1 MRLHGEA
8 AARTMGGALDGPTEG
23 PAGTFTG
30 VSIDS
35 RTLAPGDL
43 FFAIRGPR
51 FDGHT
56 FVPDAFRAG
65 AAGAVVESA
74 YGRQEEVPGGF
85 LIRVPDPTEA
95 LGALAREQR
104 LRSGARIVAITGSLG
119 KTTTKEAAA
128 AAIGAERSVFRSRG
142 NLNNQW
148 GLPLSLLARKDE
160 EVGVVELGMS
170 APGEIRTLTEIAA
183 PDCGVLTTIAEA
195 HLEYFGSLDAIAAA
209 KGELFEA
216 LPAGATAVVNADDE
230 LVRAQAGR
238 FSGRHVTYGF
248 AEGVDVRGS
257 GYAARPSGLVFE
269 VNAFGGPAV
278 SVSCGLAGRH
288 NAGNV
293 LAGLAAATVLEVPI
307 ERAARGVA
315 DLIPLPG
322 RGTKVRLRGGAVALD
337 ETYNSSPRALRAVLA
352 EFAALPA
359 ARRIVVVGDMRE
371 LGEDAEPLHRA
382 CGQLAGKLPLDL
394 IVGVGPLG
402 RTFAEAAGPG
412 SNSLAADDPG
422 EAAAMLE
429 PILRPD
435 DLVLFKASRA
445 VGLDAALRR
454 LAVRGGEGAP
464 GAGTARGGG
473 DA

>member
-1 MRLHGEA
+1 
-8 AARTMGGALDGPTEG
+8 MGAPSKA
-23 PAGTFTG
+23 PPPMFTG

-51 FDGHT
+51 FDGHA

-65 AAGAVVESA
+65 AAGVVVESA
-74 YGRQEEVPGGF
+74 YDPGGTPGGF
-85 LIRVPDPTEA
+85 LIRVADPDRGARRPRPRAADRERRPDRGDHRKSRQDDHQGGGGRRHRR
-95 LGALAREQR
+95 GALRLPVAGEPEQPC
-104 LRSGARIVAITGSLG
+104 
-119 KTTTKEAAA
+119 
-128 AAIGAERSVFRSRG
+128 
-142 NLNNQW
+142 
-148 GLPLSLLARKDE
+148 GLPLSLLAREDE

-216 LPAGATAVVNADDE
+216 LPTGATAVVNADDD

-238 FSGRHVTYGF
+238 FSGRRVTYGF

-269 VNAFGGPAV
+269 VSAFGGPAV

-293 LAGLAAATVLEVPI
+293 LAGLAAATVLDVPI
-307 ERAARGVA
+307 EHAARGVA
-315 DLIPLPG
+315 DLAPLPG
-322 RGTKVRLRGGAVALD
+322 RGTKVGLRGGAVALD
-337 ETYNSSPRALRAVLA
+337 ETYNSSPRALRAVLR

-359 ARRIVVVGDMRE
+359 GRRIVVVGDMRE

-382 CGQLAGKLPLDL
+382 CGQLAGTLPLDL

-402 RTFAEAAGPG
+402 RTFAEAAAPG
-412 SNSLAADDPG
+412 SKSLAADGPE
-422 EAAAMLE
+422 EAAALLE
-429 PILRPD
+429 GVLRSG

-454 LAVRGGEGAP
+454 LRIRGGEEVP
-464 GAGTARGGG
+464 SGGN
-473 DA
+473 A

>member
-1 MRLHGEA
+1 MRLDGEA
-8 AARTMGGALDGPTEG
+8 VARVMGGALEG
-23 PAGTFTG
+23 AAGVATG

-51 FDGHT
+51 FDGHA
-56 FVPDAFRAG
+56 FVADAFRRG
-65 AAGAVVESA
+65 APGAVVASEYASLS
-74 YGRQEEVPGGF
+74 EEAPARF
-85 LIRVPDPTEA
+85 LIRVSDPTEA
-95 LGALAREQR
+95 LGALAREER
-104 LRSGARIVAITGSLG
+104 LKSGARIVAITGSLG

-128 AAIGAERSVFRSRG
+128 AAIGATRSVFRSRG

-148 GLPLSLLARKDE
+148 GLPLSLLAREDE

-170 APGEIRTLTEIAA
+170 APGEIRTLTEIAV

-195 HLEYFGSLDAIAAA
+195 HLEFFGSVAAIAAA

-216 LPAGATAVVNADDE
+216 LPRSATAVVNADDE
-230 LVRAQAGR
+230 LVRAQADR
-238 FSGRHVTYGF
+238 FSGRCVTYGF
-248 AEGVDVRGS
+248 SAGVDVRGTD
-257 GYAARPSGLVFE
+257 YAARPSGLVFE
-269 VNAFGGPAV
+269 VTAFGGPAV
-278 SVSCGLAGRH
+278 SVTCGLEGRH

-293 LAGLAAATVLEVPI
+293 LAGLAAAAVLDVPI

-315 DLIPLPG
+315 ALAPLPG
-322 RGTKVRLRGGAVALD
+322 RGTRVRLRGGALALD
-337 ETYNSSPRALRAVLA
+337 ETYNSSPRALRAVLS

-359 ARRIVVVGDMRE
+359 GRRIVVVGDMRE

-382 CGQLAGKLPLDL
+382 CGQLAGRLPLDL
-394 IVGVGPLG
+394 IVGVGALG
-402 RTFAEAAGPG
+402 GTLADAAAAAGAETA
-412 SNSLAADDPG
+412 LAADPD
-422 EAAAMLE
+422 EAAALLE
-429 PILRPD
+429 GVLRSG

-454 LAVRGGEGAP
+454 LEAPTGNGAES
-464 GAGTARGGG
+464 GG

>member
-8 AARTMGGALDGPTEG
+8 AARTMGGALEGPTER
-23 PAGTFTG
+23 PVAMFTG

-51 FDGHT
+51 FDGHA

-65 AAGAVVESA
+65 AAGVVVESA
-74 YGRQEEVPGGF
+74 YDRREEVPGGF
-85 LIRVPDPTEA
+85 LIRVADPTEA

-104 LRSGARIVAITGSLG
+104 LESGARIVAITGSLG

-128 AAIGAERSVFRSRG
+128 AAIGVERSVFRSRG

-148 GLPLSLLARKDE
+148 GLPLSLLAREDE

-170 APGEIRTLTEIAA
+170 APGEIRTLTEIAV

-238 FSGRHVTYGF
+238 FSGRRVTYGF

-257 GYAARPSGLVFE
+257 GYAARPAGLVFE
-269 VNAFGGPAV
+269 VSAFGGPAV

-293 LAGLAAATVLEVPI
+293 LAGLAAATVLDVPI
-307 ERAARGVA
+307 EHAARGVA
-315 DLIPLPG
+315 DLAPLPG
-322 RGTKVRLRGGAVALD
+322 RGTKVPLRGGAVALD
-337 ETYNSSPRALRAVLA
+337 ETYNSSPRALRAVLS

-359 ARRIVVVGDMRE
+359 GRRIVVVGDMRE

-382 CGQLAGKLPLDL
+382 CGQFAGTLPLDL

-402 RTFAEAAGPG
+402 RTFAEAAAPG
-412 SNSLAADDPG
+412 SDTLAADDPD
-422 EAAAMLE
+422 EAAALLE
-429 PILRPD
+429 GVLRSG

-454 LAVRGGEGAP
+454 LQ
-464 GAGTARGGG
+464 ARGGG

>member
-8 AARTMGGALDGPTEG
+8 AARTMGGALEG
-23 PAGTFTG
+23 PAGVFTG

-51 FDGHT
+51 FDGHS

-65 AAGAVVESA
+65 APGVVVESG
-74 YGRQEEVPGGF
+74 YDRREEVPGGF

-104 LRSGARIVAITGSLG
+104 LESGARIVAITGSLG

-148 GLPLSLLARKDE
+148 GLPLSLLARDDE

-269 VNAFGGPAV
+269 VSAFGGPAV
-278 SVSCGLAGRH
+278 SVPCGLAGRH

-293 LAGLAAATVLEVPI
+293 LAGLAAAAVLDVPI

-315 DLIPLPG
+315 DLTPLPG
-322 RGTKVRLRGGAVALD
+322 RGTKVQLRGGAVALD
-337 ETYNSSPRALRAVLA
+337 ETYNSSPRALRAVLR

-382 CGQLAGKLPLDL
+382 CGQLAGELALDL

-402 RTFAEAAGPG
+402 RTFAEAAAPG
-412 SNSLAADDPG
+412 SNALAADGPD
-422 EAAAMLE
+422 EAARLLE
-429 PILRPD
+429 AILRAG

-454 LAVRGGEGAP
+454 LEVGGGKEAS
-464 GAGTARGGG
+464 AGG

>member
-8 AARTMGGALDGPTEG
+8 AARAMGGALEG
-23 PAGTFTG
+23 PPGMLTGVLTG

-51 FDGHT
+51 HDGHA
-56 FVPDAFRAG
+56 FVADAFRRG
-65 AAGAVVESA
+65 APGAVVGSDYRDLPEMTS
-74 YGRQEEVPGGF
+74 GRF
-85 LIRVPDPTEA
+85 LIRVSDPTEA
-95 LGALAREQR
+95 LGALAREER
-104 LRSGARIVAITGSLG
+104 LKSGVRIVAITGSLG

-128 AAIGAERSVFRSRG
+128 AAIGAERTVFRSRG

-148 GLPLSLLARKDE
+148 GLPLSLLAREDE

-170 APGEIRTLTEIAA
+170 APGEIRTLTEIAV

-216 LPAGATAVVNADDE
+216 MPPGATALVNADDE
-230 LVRAQAGR
+230 RVRAQAHR

-248 AEGVDVRGS
+248 SEGVDVRGAA
-257 GYAARPSGLVFE
+257 YAARPSGLAFE
-269 VNAFGGPAV
+269 VSAFGGPAV

-293 LAGLAAATVLEVPI
+293 LAGLAAATVLDVPL

-315 DLIPLPG
+315 GLAPLPG
-322 RGTKVRLRGGAVALD
+322 RGTRVRLLGGAVALD
-337 ETYNSSPRALRAVLA
+337 ETYNSSPRALRAVLH

-359 ARRIVVVGDMRE
+359 ARRILVAGDMLE
-371 LGEDAEPLHRA
+371 LGQDAEAMHRA
-382 CGQLAGKLPLDL
+382 CGELANELRLDL
-394 IVGVGPLG
+394 VVGVGPLG
-402 RTFAEAAGPG
+402 RV
-412 SNSLAADDPG
+412 LAAAADALGSSTLAAEDPD
-422 EAAAMLE
+422 EAAALLGGALLGGA
-429 PILRPD
+429 LREG

-445 VGLDAALRR
+445 VGLDASLRR
-454 LAVRGGEGAP
+454 LEAP
-464 GAGTARGGG
+464 VTGLGGG
-473 DA
+473 A

>member
-1 MRLHGEA
+1 
-8 AARTMGGALDGPTEG
+8 MGGALEG
-23 PAGTFTG
+23 SAGVLTG

-35 RTLAPGDL
+35 RTLAAGDL

-51 FDGHT
+51 HDGHA
-56 FVPDAFRAG
+56 FVSDAFDRG
-65 AAGAVVESA
+65 APGAVVESG
-74 YGRQEEVPGGF
+74 YGDLPEALPETTTGRF
-85 LIRVPDPTEA
+85 LIRVSDPTEA
-95 LGALAREQR
+95 LGALAREER
-104 LRSGARIVAITGSLG
+104 LKSGVRIVAITGSLG

-128 AAIGAERSVFRSRG
+128 AAIGAGWSVFRSRG

-148 GLPLSLLARKDE
+148 GLPLSLLAREDE

-170 APGEIRTLTEIAA
+170 APGEIRTLTEIAV

-195 HLEYFGSLDAIAAA
+195 HLEYFGSLSAIAAA

-248 AEGVDVRGS
+248 SEGVDVRGT

-269 VNAFGGPAV
+269 VSAFGGPAV

-293 LAGLAAATVLEVPI
+293 LAGLAAATVLDVPL

-315 DLIPLPG
+315 GLMPLPG

-337 ETYNSSPRALRAVLA
+337 ETYNSSPRALRAVLH

-359 ARRIVVVGDMRE
+359 ARRILVVGDMLE

-382 CGQLAGKLPLDL
+382 CGRLAGELQLDL
-394 IVGVGPLG
+394 VVGVGPLG
-402 RTFAEAAGPG
+402 RTLAEAAAALG
-412 SNSLAADDPG
+412 SNTLVAEDPD
-422 EAAAMLE
+422 EAAALLE
-429 PILRPD
+429 GALRPD

-445 VGLDAALRR
+445 VGLDASLRR
-454 LAVRGGEGAP
+454 LQAPGRGGVPSGRD
-464 GAGTARGGG
+464 ARNGG

>member
-1 MRLHGEA
+1 
-8 AARTMGGALDGPTEG
+8 MGGGLEG
-23 PAGTFTG
+23 AAGLATG

-51 FDGHT
+51 FDGHA
-56 FVPDAFRAG
+56 FVAAAFRAG
-65 AAGAVVESA
+65 AAGAVVERGYRA
-74 YGRQEEVPGGF
+74 AFEEAPGGF

-104 LRSGARIVAITGSLG
+104 LQGGARIVAITGSLG

-128 AAIGAERSVFRSRG
+128 AAIGAGRSVFRSRG

-148 GLPLSLLARKDE
+148 GLPLSLLAREDE

-170 APGEIRTLTEIAA
+170 APGEIRTLTEIAV
-183 PDCGVLTTIAEA
+183 PDCGVVTTIAEA
-195 HLEYFGSLDAIAAA
+195 HLEYFGSLQAIAEA

-238 FSGRHVTYGF
+238 FAGRHVTYGF
-248 AEGVDVRGS
+248 SEGVDVRGTE
-257 GYAARPSGLVFE
+257 YASRPAGLVFE
-269 VNAFGGPAV
+269 VSAFGGPSV

-293 LAGLAAATVLEVPI
+293 LAGLAAATVLDVPI
-307 ERAARGVA
+307 ERAARGVRELA
-315 DLIPLPG
+315 PLPG
-322 RGTKVRLRGGAVALD
+322 RGARVRLSGGAVALD
-337 ETYNSSPRALRAVLA
+337 ETYNSSPRALCAVLR
-352 EFAALPA
+352 EFAGLPA
-359 ARRIVVVGDMRE
+359 GRRIVVVGDMRE
-371 LGEDAEPLHRA
+371 LGDDAEPLHRG
-382 CGQLAGKLPLDL
+382 CGRLAGALPLDL

-402 RTFAEAAGPG
+402 RAFAEAAAALG
-412 SNSLAADDPG
+412 SNAVAAADPD
-422 EAAAMLE
+422 EAATVLE
-429 PILRPD
+429 VELVPG

-454 LAVRGGEGAP
+454 LEAP
-464 GAGTARGGG
+464 AGDRAESGG

>member
-8 AARTMGGALDGPTEG
+8 AARTMGGALEG

-51 FDGHT
+51 FDGHA

-65 AAGAVVESA
+65 AAGVVVESG
-74 YGRQEEVPGGF
+74 YGRREDVPGGF
-85 LIRVPDPTEA
+85 LIRVADPTEA

-104 LRSGARIVAITGSLG
+104 LQSGARIVAITGSLG

-148 GLPLSLLARKDE
+148 GLPLSLLAREDE

-170 APGEIRTLTEIAA
+170 APGEIRTLTEIAV

-195 HLEYFGSLDAIAAA
+195 HLEYFGSLGAIADA

-216 LPAGATAVVNADDE
+216 LPAAATAVVNADDE
-230 LVRAQAGR
+230 LVRVQAGR

-269 VNAFGGPAV
+269 VSAFGGPAV

-293 LAGLAAATVLEVPI
+293 LAGLAAATVLDVPI
-307 ERAARGVA
+307 EHAARGVA
-315 DLIPLPG
+315 DLAPLPG
-322 RGTKVRLRGGAVALD
+322 RGTRVRLRGGAVALD

-371 LGEDAEPLHRA
+371 LGEDAEALHRA
-382 CGQLAGKLPLDL
+382 CGQLAGTLPLDL

-402 RTFAEAAGPG
+402 RTFAEAAAPGPDT
-412 SNSLAADDPG
+412 LAADDPD
-422 EAAAMLE
+422 EAASLLE
-429 PILRPD
+429 DVLRPG

-454 LAVRGGEGAP
+454 LRVP
-464 GAGTARGGG
+464 GAEEASAGG

>member
-1 MRLHGEA
+1 MRLPGDA
-8 AARTMGGALDGPTEG
+8 AARTMGGALEG
-23 PAGTFTG
+23 PAATFTG

-65 AAGAVVESA
+65 AAGVVVERG
-74 YGRQEEVPGGF
+74 YDRREDVPGGF
-85 LIRVPDPTEA
+85 LIRVSDPTDA

-104 LRSGARIVAITGSLG
+104 LASGARIVAITGSLG

-128 AAIGAERSVFRSRG
+128 AAIGVECSVFRSRG

-148 GLPLSLLARKDE
+148 GLPLSLLAREDE

-170 APGEIRTLTEIAA
+170 APGEIRTLTEIAV
-183 PDCGVLTTIAEA
+183 PDCGVVTTIAEA

-230 LVRAQAGR
+230 LVRVQAGR
-238 FSGRHVTYGF
+238 FSGRQVTYGF

-257 GYAARPSGLVFE
+257 GYAARPAGLVFE
-269 VNAFGGPAV
+269 VSAFGGPAV

-288 NAGNV
+288 NADNV
-293 LAGLAAATVLEVPI
+293 LAGLAAATVLDVPL
-307 ERAARGVA
+307 ECAARGVA
-315 DLIPLPG
+315 ELAPLPG
-322 RGTKVRLRGGAVALD
+322 RGTKVRLPGGAVALD
-337 ETYNSSPRALRAVLA
+337 ETYNSSPRALRAVLR

-359 ARRIVVVGDMRE
+359 GRRIVVVGDMRE
-371 LGEDAEPLHRA
+371 LGEDADPLHRA
-382 CGQLAGKLPLDL
+382 CGELAGTLPLDL

-402 RTFAEAAGPG
+402 RTFAEAAALGSHTAVADGP
-412 SNSLAADDPG
+412 D
-422 EAAAMLE
+422 EAAALLE
-429 PILRPD
+429 GVLRPG

-454 LAVRGGEGAP
+454 LQVRGGEEDPSGV
-464 GAGTARGGG
+464 

>member
-1 MRLHGEA
+1 MA
-8 AARTMGGALDGPTEG
+8 
-23 PAGTFTG
+23 
-30 VSIDS
+30 
-35 RTLAPGDL
+35 
-43 FFAIRGPR
+43 
-51 FDGHT
+51 
-56 FVPDAFRAG
+56 
-65 AAGAVVESA
+65 
-74 YGRQEEVPGGF
+74 
-85 LIRVPDPTEA
+85 DPTEA

-104 LRSGARIVAITGSLG
+104 LESGARIVAITGSLG

-128 AAIGAERSVFRSRG
+128 AAIGVERTVFRSRG
-142 NLNNQW
+142 NRNNQW
-148 GLPLSLLARKDE
+148 GLPLSLLAREDE

-170 APGEIRTLTEIAA
+170 APGEIRTLTEIAV
-183 PDCGVLTTIAEA
+183 PDCGVVTTIAEA

-230 LVRAQAGR
+230 LARAQAGR
-238 FSGRHVTYGF
+238 FSGRRVTYGF

-257 GYAARPSGLVFE
+257 GYAARPSGLVFK
-269 VNAFGGPAV
+269 VSAFGGPAV

-293 LAGLAAATVLEVPI
+293 LAGLAAATVLDVPI
-307 ERAARGVA
+307 EHAARGVA
-315 DLIPLPG
+315 DLAPLPG
-322 RGTKVRLRGGAVALD
+322 RGTRMRLRGGAEALD
-337 ETYNSSPRALRAVLA
+337 ETYNSSPRALRAVLS

-371 LGEDAEPLHRA
+371 LGEDAGPLHRA
-382 CGQLAGKLPLDL
+382 CGELAATLPLDL

-402 RTFAEAAGPG
+402 RTFAEAAAPG
-412 SNSLAADDPG
+412 SNTLAADDPD
-422 EAAAMLE
+422 EAAALLE
-429 PILRPD
+429 GVLRSG

-454 LAVRGGEGAP
+454 LQVRGGEDVP
-464 GAGTARGGG
+464 SGG

>member
-8 AARTMGGALDGPTEG
+8 AARTMGGALEG
-23 PAGTFTG
+23 PAGIFTG

-65 AAGAVVESA
+65 AAGVVVERA
-74 YGRQEEVPGGF
+74 YDRREEAPGGF

-104 LRSGARIVAITGSLG
+104 LESGARIVAITGSLG

-148 GLPLSLLARKDE
+148 GLPLSLLAREDE

-170 APGEIRTLTEIAA
+170 APGEIRTLTEIAV

-195 HLEYFGSLDAIAAA
+195 HLEYFGSVGAIAAA

-238 FSGRHVTYGF
+238 FSGRRVTYGF

-269 VNAFGGPAV
+269 VSAFGGPAV

-293 LAGLAAATVLEVPI
+293 LAGLAAATVLDVPI

-315 DLIPLPG
+315 DLAPLPG

-337 ETYNSSPRALRAVLA
+337 ETYNSSPRALRAVLS

-382 CGQLAGKLPLDL
+382 CGQLAGTLALDL

-402 RTFAEAAGPG
+402 RTFAEAAAPG
-412 SNSLAADDPG
+412 SQTLAADGPD
-422 EAAAMLE
+422 EAAALLE
-429 PILRPD
+429 GVLRSG

-454 LAVRGGEGAP
+454 LQVRGGAEAS
-464 GAGTARGGG
+464 AGG

>member
-8 AARTMGGALDGPTEG
+8 AARTMGGALEG
-23 PAGTFTG
+23 AAAMFTG

-65 AAGAVVESA
+65 AAGVVVESG
-74 YGRQEEVPGGF
+74 YDRREEVPGGF
-85 LIRVPDPTEA
+85 LIRVADPTEA

-104 LRSGARIVAITGSLG
+104 LESGARIVAITGSLG

-128 AAIGAERSVFRSRG
+128 AAIGVERSVFRSRG

-148 GLPLSLLARKDE
+148 GLPLSLLAREDE

-195 HLEYFGSLDAIAAA
+195 HLEYFGSLAAIAAA

-230 LVRAQAGR
+230 RVRAQAGR
-238 FSGRHVTYGF
+238 FSGRRVTYGF

-269 VNAFGGPAV
+269 VSAFGGPAV

-293 LAGLAAATVLEVPI
+293 LAGLAAATVLDVPI
-307 ERAARGVA
+307 EHAARGVA
-315 DLIPLPG
+315 DLAPLPG
-322 RGTKVRLRGGAVALD
+322 RGTKVPLRGGAVALD
-337 ETYNSSPRALRAVLA
+337 ETYNSSPRALRAVLR

-371 LGEDAEPLHRA
+371 LGADAGPLHRD
-382 CGQLAGKLPLDL
+382 CGQLAGALALDL
-394 IVGVGPLG
+394 VVGVGPLG
-402 RTFAEAAGPG
+402 RTFAEAAAPG
-412 SNSLAADDPG
+412 SDTLAADDPD
-422 EAAAMLE
+422 EAAALLE
-429 PILRPD
+429 GVLRPG

-454 LAVRGGEGAP
+454 LEVR
-464 GAGTARGGG
+464 RGKEASAGG
-473 DA
+473 DG